1 MHHTRIAMALLALT
15 LALLPVAA
23 VSGPAAKAAT
33 DDPGNPSFSGS
44 HRFITDDQGTAAAF
58 QEPAGPLTI
67 EQAVNYALRHNQELM
82 AAALLI
88 QAGQEAVAQSGR
100 LPNPELGVEMENF
113 GGRDDRTGWDGAETT
128 VSLNQLIELGGKRQK
143 RQQLALFAKE
153 ETGWQYQQ
161 KWLDL
166 VTAANMAF
174 LEILV
179 SQQRVAQA
187 GEQLHLSEQVLQTV
201 NARVEAGKV
210 SPIETIKARVELT
223 NSRIF
228 LEKSERELA
237 VNRRNLSSLWGNDEP
252 LFTVAEGALHVT
264 ELAMPSLEDLTAR
277 LLTHP
282 DLASLAARVK
292 QQKAALELAR
302 AGKVPDITVSGG
314 VRNYQETNDHA
325 FVAALSMPLQIF
337 DRNDGNIGEA
347 GHQLNSARK
356 ELDAARIHMQT
367 ELNQSYQQLVSAAAE
382 ADALEKEVLP
392 AAKTAFASV
401 QEGYR
406 QGKFN
411 YLEVLDAQKTLFE
424 VSVSHLD
431 SLRAYQTAFVQ
442 VKRLAGL
449 DLPGQI
455 TDERGT
461 IHEE

>member
-1 MHHTRIAMALLALT
+1 MHHTRIAMAALALT
-15 LALLPVAA
+15 LAFLPVGA
-23 VSGPAAKAAT
+23 VCSPAAQAT
-33 DDPGNPSFSGS
+33 VDDAGNPNVNNS
-44 HRFITDDQGTAAAF
+44 RRLITDEQGAAAPF

-67 EQAVNYALRHNQELM
+67 EQAVGYALQHNQELM
-82 AAALLI
+82 AAALQI
-88 QAGQEAVAQSGR
+88 KAGKEAVVQSGK

-113 GGRDDRTGWDGAETT
+113 GGRDDRTGVDGAETT

-143 RQQLALFAKE
+143 RQQLAALAKE

-166 VTAANMAF
+166 VTATNMAF
-174 LEILV
+174 IEILV
-179 SQQRVAQA
+179 SQQRVEQA
-187 GEQLHLSEQVLQTV
+187 REQLSLSEQVLQTV

-210 SPIETIKARVELT
+210 SPIESTKARVALT

-237 VNRRNLSSLWGNDEP
+237 VNRRNLSSLWGNDAP
-252 LFTVAEGALHVT
+252 LFTVADGALHDADRA
-264 ELAMPSLEDLTAR
+264 LPSLEDLTSR

-282 DLASLAARVK
+282 DLARLAAQVK
-292 QQKAALELAR
+292 QREAALELAR

-325 FVAALSMPLQIF
+325 FVAAISMPLQIF

-347 GHQLNSARK
+347 GHQVNSARK
-356 ELDAARIHMQT
+356 ELAAARIRMQAQ
-367 ELNQSYQQLVSAAAE
+367 LNQSYQQLVSAAAE
-382 ADALEKEVLP
+382 ADVLEKEVLP
-392 AAKTAFASV
+392 AAKNAFASV

-424 VSVSHLD
+424 VTVSHLD
-431 SLRAYQTAFVQ
+431 SLRTYQTAFVE

-449 DLPGQI
+449 DLPGEK
-455 TDERGT
+455 TDERG
-461 IHEE
+461 ISHEE